1 MSQTIVSITSIPS
14 VGATFVDWS
23 IQFLSGQTKHYY
35 AKDNC
40 WIDLVDNPVVNDNA
54 HNYKKNHPDGINQ
67 TIEILENFSQ
77 QKDGLFTFYP
87 TATKYNTAYKQLTQ
101 CNETQLMDYIRDD
114 FQKIFEL
121 CSQKTKLIFIDSSP
135 EISLYHIR
143 MRRLGNLLFKEGQNG
158 DAEELQQEV
167 DNYFF
172 KDSFDHFNS
181 NNKWDIRERRA
192 LNLRPYNVSIG
203 SISDIKIN
211 FSLPHL
217 WIDSR
222 SLWTLGD
229 VTLKKIMNYIGLSI
243 DPERFKQWLPVYQQW
258 ARRQLEILDFC
269 HELPHIIDSI
279 VNNWDYQ
286 LGDLLFEQ
294 EVAIQHFLIYKHN
307 LNLKTWQ
314 LEKFPT
320 NTKDLHKLL
329 ETNIHSVPVIY

>member
-1 MSQTIVSITSIPS
+1 MSRTVVSITSIPS

-35 AKDNC
+35 AKDDC
-40 WIDLVDNPVVNDNA
+40 WIDLVDNPVTNDNA

-67 TIEILENFSQ
+67 TVEILEKISQ
-77 QKDGLFTFYP
+77 QSGELFTFYP
-87 TATKYNTAYKQLTQ
+87 TAIKYNTAYNQLNADNKSQ
-101 CNETQLMDYIRDD
+101 IINYIRDD
-114 FQKIFEL
+114 FQKVFEL
-121 CSQKTKLIFIDSSP
+121 CSQKTKLIFIDSNP
-135 EISLYHIR
+135 EISLYHIT
-143 MRRLGNLLFKEGQNG
+143 MRRLGALLFDKDKNG

-167 DNYFF
+167 DGYFF
-172 KDSFDHFNS
+172 KESFDYFSS
-181 NNKWDIRERRA
+181 NYKWDIRERRA
-192 LNLRPYNVSIG
+192 LNFRPYNVGFG
-203 SISDIKIN
+203 STSDVKIN
-211 FSLPHL
+211 FGLPHL

-229 VTLKKIMNYIGLSI
+229 LTLKKIMNYIGLPI

-269 HELPHIIDSI
+269 HRLLHIIDSI

-286 LGDLLFEQ
+286 LEDLSFEQ
-294 EVAIQHFLIYKHN
+294 EIAIQHFLIYKHN

-314 LEKFPT
+314 LKKFPT

>member
-23 IQFLSGQTKHYY
+23 IQFLSGQTRHYY
-35 AKDNC
+35 AKDDC
-40 WIDLVDNPVVNDNA
+40 WIDLVSNPVANNTA
-54 HNYKKNHPDGINQ
+54 HNYKKNHPDGIDQ
-67 TIEILENFSQ
+67 TVEILEKISQ
-77 QKDGLFTFYP
+77 QSCGLFTFYP
-87 TATKYNTAYKQLTQ
+87 TAIKYNTAYNQLNVDNKSQ
-101 CNETQLMDYIRDD
+101 IVDYIRDD
-114 FQKIFEL
+114 FQKVFKL

-135 EISLYHIR
+135 EISLYHIK
-143 MRRLGNLLFKEGQNG
+143 MRRLGAFLFKEDENG
-158 DAEELQQEV
+158 NPEELQQEV
-167 DNYFF
+167 DDHFF
-172 KDSFDHFNS
+172 KESFDHFSS
-181 NNKWDIRERRA
+181 NHKWDIRERRA
-192 LNLRPYNVSIG
+192 LNLRPYNVGIG
-203 SISDIKIN
+203 SVSDIKIN

-229 VTLKKIMNYIGLSI
+229 LTLKKIINYIGLSI

-258 ARRQLEILDFC
+258 ARCQLEILDFC
-269 HELPHIIDSI
+269 HELSHIIDSI

-286 LGDLLFEQ
+286 LGDLSFEQ

-314 LEKFPT
+314 LENFPS

-329 ETNIHSVPVIY
+329 ETNMHSVRVIY